1 MSLIKNS
8 FKALLLVPLVGAAL
22 SLACYI
28 VDPFLQ
34 PHTFVGPHDINR
46 LLSVYLGPPPEE
58 KPSMTFE
65 AYHARV
71 MALAKEKKAS
81 LDTHVFGQP
90 ITYFG
95 PFPSNSYETA
105 LRFMEAAA
113 RGVRDPAAL
122 ARLMENRHRIL
133 GLFMDAEKRNEIQTL
148 LAKPLHETAA
158 PFAAYLQGAFAFY
171 TNAPDDAY
179 AFFVKAGDAPA
190 PSLWTRISSFFGQ
203 KPSTWLAESALYM
216 EGRCLLVAAQAA
228 MGAYDLLVGESDKL
242 DTKKLSQARAAFARY
257 LKTYPDGLYA
267 DSIKNLDRKFDRLE
281 GRTQDLNSK
290 LRTRVVEAF
299 NNDPLSPQGYDALD
313 EYMNYFRGEADP
325 HKDPPLVL
333 AVHVLNN
340 GIYGM
345 EERTQRALLAGVD
358 ARAKDFAPYVG
369 LASFLKALLLTNLK
383 AYADVV
389 ALDPTPSHPLNKVQ
403 QGTQILRA
411 KAQLTLKNPQGALV
425 TLHALKKSFTDD
437 HLDLLLMRTH
447 MILASPP
454 ETLLQDVSS
463 PRVRELYLEQFCPT
477 HDLEHL
483 MEDKDLPKELKSF
496 VETAYKRR
504 LLLGGNFEE
513 ALAKNL
519 LTGEAKEVIE
529 AYLKEKNTPQAH
541 LRMGRWLE
549 ENVFP
554 WHGFVQ
560 DDDNLEE
567 ECPECKPADL
577 TLVAP
582 IHYFIK
588 ALSLPS
594 AGNSD
599 TQAEV
604 LHRLTGVC
612 FRGNEPAYSCLWVHT
627 WWEDRALKTI
637 HDKDV
642 PKWFHTLHT
651 RFKTSSWAKK
661 TPYHY

>member
-1 MSLIKNS
+1 MSLIKKS
-8 FKALLLVPLVGAAL
+8 LKTLLLVPLVGAAL

-46 LLSVYLGPPPEE
+46 LLSVYLGPRPGE
-58 KPSMTFE
+58 KSAMTFE

-71 MALAKEKKAS
+71 TALAKEKKAPI
-81 LDTHVFGQP
+81 DAHVFGLP

-105 LRFMEAAA
+105 LSFMEAAA
-113 RGVRDPAAL
+113 GDVRDPAAL

-133 GLFMDAEKRNEIQTL
+133 GLFMDAEKRDKIQTI
-148 LAKPLHETAA
+148 LAKPLHETAVS
-158 PFAAYLQGAFAFY
+158 FAAYLQGAFAFY
-171 TNAPDDAY
+171 TNTPDDAY
-179 AFFVKAGDAPA
+179 AFFVKAGATPA

-216 EGRCLLVAAQAA
+216 EGRCLLVGAQAA
-228 MGAYDLLVGESDKL
+228 MSEYDLPAEGNDKL
-242 DTKKLSQARAAFARY
+242 DRKKLSQARTTFARY
-257 LKTYPDGLYA
+257 LKAYPEGLYA

-281 GRTQDLNSK
+281 GHAQDLNAK
-290 LRTRVVEAF
+290 LRALVVETF
-299 NNDPLSPQGYDALD
+299 KKDPLSPQAYDALD
-313 EYMNYFRGEADP
+313 EYMNYFTGEPDP
-325 HKDPPLVL
+325 HQDAPLAL
-333 AVHVLNN
+333 AVHILSR
-340 GIYGM
+340 M
-345 EERTQRALLAGVD
+345 HALKEETLRALLAGVN
-358 ARAKDFAPYVG
+358 ARAKDFAPYPG

-383 AYADVV
+383 AYTDVV
-389 ALDPTPSHPLNKVQ
+389 VLDPTPSHPLNKVQ

-411 KAQLTLKNPQGALV
+411 KAQLILKDPQGALA
-425 TLHALKKSFTDD
+425 TLHALKKSLADD

-454 ETLLQDVSS
+454 ETLLQDAVS
-463 PRVRELYLEQFCPT
+463 PRVRELYLERFCPT
-477 HDLEHL
+477 QAIERLI
-483 MEDKDLPKELKSF
+483 EDKGLAKEVKSI
-496 VETAYKRR
+496 VETAYTRR
-504 LLLGGNFEE
+504 LLLEGSFEKAIE
-513 ALAKNL
+513 KRL
-519 LTGEAKEVIE
+519 LNKDEQKEVE
-529 AYLKEKNTPQAH
+529 AYLKEKNTPQAQ
-541 LRMGRWLE
+541 LRMGEWLE
-549 ENVFP
+549 ENISP
-554 WHGFVQ
+554 WHGLIQ
-560 DDDNLEE
+560 DDDNIEE
-567 ECPECKPADL
+567 ECPECKPVDL
-577 TLVAP
+577 TLMAP